1 MPRLTFKGRT
11 QHMTVKQWGALNL
24 PVAWSI
30 YNESENPEINYPYKH
45 EGEIL
50 LSEIPCSY
58 CGVKGSECDCHN
70 NLVLDLDAPVPDGV
84 YMVTSS
90 GDNPIWEDGV
100 RVKNGTFVPES
111 TAEAIYRLVVR
122 WHNENP
128 TFTEAIDH
136 CFVDSIEW
144 NGVMFEVFMGS

>member
-1 MPRLTFKGRT
+1 
-11 QHMTVKQWGALNL
+11 MTVKQWGELNL
-24 PVAWSI
+24 PVVWSI
-30 YNESENPEINYPYKH
+30 YNEEEAPEIKYPQTYEKDNP
-45 EGEIL
+45 IR
-50 LSEIPCSY
+50 LSEIVCEY
-58 CGVKGSECDCHN
+58 CGIKGIDCDCSDS
-70 NLVLDLDAPVPDGV
+70 LILDLDAPVPDGV

-90 GDNPIWEDGV
+90 GDNPIYEDGV

-128 TFTEAIDH
+128 TFTETIDH
-136 CFVDSIEW
+136 CFVESMTW